1 MLIFCGDVHRVSCR
15 ALWSRVAGNW
25 SLLGALLL
33 FYGLLTLVNA
43 PFDWLA
49 LGFTRALLRRGLL
62 RGGWWPFAYAL
73 IDVLVAAILIAG
85 LAFVMV
91 IAVETFDDI
100 AVLRAG
106 PGARILPL
114 GPLFTGLQSTPG
126 DYEYWWVWF
135 LLFSS
140 MIPSIL
146 NLSIAAAAFLRG
158 LPVINAWILH
168 RMPAGKAVRE
178 RDQIPVAAALT
189 AQVVGGVAL
198 TGIAGYL
205 VAVYVI
211 PLGLPGFG
219 AVVRDFAADL
229 AAYNAPARAMIWLS
243 GAP

>member
-1 MLIFCGDVHRVSCR
+1 MPGPGGKE
-15 ALWSRVAGNW
+15 VARN
-25 SLLGALLL
+25 L
-33 FYGLLTLVNA
+33 
-43 PFDWLA
+43 
-49 LGFTRALLRRGLL
+49 
-62 RGGWWPFAYAL
+62 
-73 IDVLVAAILIAG
+73 
-85 LAFVMV
+85 
-91 IAVETFDDI
+91 
-100 AVLRAG
+100 G
-106 PGARILPL
+106 PGANAVIGGREPGASRCGLILPL

-158 LPVINAWILH
+158 LPVINTWILH
-168 RMPAGKAVRE
+168 RMPVGKAVRE
-178 RDQIPVAAALT
+178 RNQIPVAAALT

-205 VAVYVI
+205 VAVDVI

-243 GAP
+243 GTP